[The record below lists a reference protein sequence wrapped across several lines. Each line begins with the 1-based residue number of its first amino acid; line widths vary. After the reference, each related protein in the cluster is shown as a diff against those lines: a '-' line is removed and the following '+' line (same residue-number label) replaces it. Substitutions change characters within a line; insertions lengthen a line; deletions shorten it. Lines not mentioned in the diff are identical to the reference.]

1 MMSAHILYS
10 FRRCP
15 YAIRARMALAYAGI
29 VCELREVSL
38 RCKPAEMLAISP
50 KGTTPVLQ
58 LANGCILEESLDIM
72 YWATQQNEPEGWA
85 EFEDTSLRMRQKL
98 IAINDLEFKQNLDR
112 YKYFQRF
119 PEAPQEVYRC
129 QAEVYLQT
137 LESLLQQHQ
146 FLLYDR
152 LSIADVAIFPF
163 VRQFAHVD
171 LEWFESAPYKYLQQ
185 WLSWHEASQLFQH
198 VMQKHEVWQPEQPVV
213 FLTPVD
219 R

>member
-1 MMSAHILYS
+1 MSLPILYS

-29 VCELREVSL
+29 VCELREVLL
-38 RCKPAEMLAISP
+38 RSKPTAMLTISP

-58 LANGCILEESLDIM
+58 LLNGCVLEESLDIM
-72 YWATQQNEPEGWA
+72 DWALEQNDPDCWAKFEGGA
-85 EFEDTSLRMRQKL
+85 LSLGKEL
-98 IAINDLEFKQNLDR
+98 IASNDLEFKLHLDR

-119 PEAPQEVYRC
+119 PEETQSVYRQ

-137 LESLLQQHQ
+137 LEAALQQHQ
-146 FLLYDR
+146 FLLSDR
-152 LSIADVAIFPF
+152 LTLVDVAIFPF

-171 LEWFESAPYKYLQQ
+171 LEWFHSAPYLCLQQ
-185 WLSWHEASQLFQH
+185 WLSWHETSELFLH
-198 VMQKHEVWQPEQPVV
+198 VMQKCEVWQPEQPST
-213 FLTPVD
+213 FLSPLS